1 MFRQKNN
8 PFAVSRIDCL
18 KFLSLL
24 QNTKRGKRY
33 VTENGSENNILTEA
47 AIPTKKSYLRSK
59 NVS

>member
-1 MFRQKNN
+1 MFRLKNN
-8 PFAVSRIDCL
+8 LFAVSRIDCL
-18 KFLSLL
+18 KFLLL